1 MSSYLK
7 NSKKSLSQYNINYIC
22 VSINR
27 ENYEEWCRLEADLKY
42 TKDFHGLHNDH
53 LFASE

>member
-1 MSSYLK
+1 MSSCLK

-53 LFASE
+53 LFSSE